1 MSFKWTKVGVIA
13 IGLTLAVSASAR
25 STHIT
30 VTVKPGDTLS
40 SVFRKLHLNY
50 KTLMAVNA
58 APLAKSHLNHIH
70 PGQKLTFTIDKHHQ
84 LQQLIFHDTTS
95 TLYVTAYGKHFRA
108 TVKNKPMKM
117 KLSYRSVTIRGSAK
131 LSALNAGVPSSMYGQ
146 VAKIFQ
152 PDVNVNSAHY
162 GYHLALLYE
171 EYYLNGKKNHAGNI
185 VAAEFTTRYH
195 TYKAIRYSYP
205 GAQPAYYTPNG
216 DSISAA
222 FLPAP
227 LHYDRITSLFTYHRI
242 DPVLHKDRPH
252 LGVDFSAP
260 EGTPVYAIGNGRV
273 RYDGQYSGY
282 GNTVMIDYGPKYM
295 SLYGHLEKFAPG
307 LYPGELVH
315 RGQVVAYLGDTGWS
329 TGPHLHF
336 GIYVNGVAENPLTV
350 KLPRA
355 TIIPAE
361 YTHQYL
367 AFARDMVDQL
377 AVAEEPEF
385 AENDISKDK
394 YRG

>member
-1 MSFKWTKVGVIA
+1 M
-13 IGLTLAVSASAR
+13 
-25 STHIT
+25 
-30 VTVKPGDTLS
+30 
-40 SVFRKLHLNY
+40 
-50 KTLMAVNA
+50 
-58 APLAKSHLNHIH
+58 
-70 PGQKLTFTIDKHHQ
+70 
-84 LQQLIFHDTTS
+84 
-95 TLYVTAYGKHFRA
+95 
-108 TVKNKPMKM
+108 
-117 KLSYRSVTIRGSAK
+117 
-131 LSALNAGVPSSMYGQ
+131 
-146 VAKIFQ
+146 
-152 PDVNVNSAHY
+152 
-162 GYHLALLYE
+162 
-171 EYYLNGKKNHAGNI
+171 
-185 VAAEFTTRYH
+185 
-195 TYKAIRYSYP
+195 
-205 GAQPAYYTPNG
+205 
-216 DSISAA
+216 
-222 FLPAP
+222 
-227 LHYDRITSLFTYHRI
+227 
-242 DPVLHKDRPH
+242 
-252 LGVDFSAP
+252 
-260 EGTPVYAIGNGRV
+260 YAIGNGRV